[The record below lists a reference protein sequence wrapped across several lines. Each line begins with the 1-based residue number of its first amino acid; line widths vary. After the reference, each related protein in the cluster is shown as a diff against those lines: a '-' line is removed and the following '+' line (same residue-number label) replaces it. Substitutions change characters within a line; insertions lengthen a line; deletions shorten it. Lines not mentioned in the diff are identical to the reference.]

1 MLLARFLQIA
11 LLFSRH
17 LIKIS
22 LNRLS
27 WIECR
32 SYDHFIR
39 SSSKLSHKS
48 ADSKMLR
55 HSNPLWSR
63 FKIFMDRVVRDH
75 LVPTSSKISC
85 HIPIMATFTA
95 NVVKTKIG
103 INNNILMIVL
113 LKVFCKVS
121 WKIVHL
127 KQVNFF
133 KTAKLTN
140 FYNTFFCRNS
150 FWLVTSCYKKG
161 VS

>member
-17 LIKIS
+17 LIKLS

-85 HIPIMATFTA
+85 HIPIMAPSTTTTIQFKDRIWWWLDILFLS
-95 NVVKTKIG
+95 NH
-103 INNNILMIVL
+103 NIH
-113 LKVFCKVS
+113 KS
-121 WKIVHL
+121 
-127 KQVNFF
+127 
-133 KTAKLTN
+133 
-140 FYNTFFCRNS
+140 S
-150 FWLVTSCYKKG
+150 FGLCFSLWV
-161 VS
+161 

>member
-95 NVVKTKIG
+95 NFVKSQIKSSG
-103 INNNILMIVL
+103 IDNHILMIVQ

-121 WKIVHL
+121 WKIPSSFETSQHWVT
-127 KQVNFF
+127 F
-133 KTAKLTN
+133 TTP
-140 FYNTFFCRNS
+140 FFCRNS